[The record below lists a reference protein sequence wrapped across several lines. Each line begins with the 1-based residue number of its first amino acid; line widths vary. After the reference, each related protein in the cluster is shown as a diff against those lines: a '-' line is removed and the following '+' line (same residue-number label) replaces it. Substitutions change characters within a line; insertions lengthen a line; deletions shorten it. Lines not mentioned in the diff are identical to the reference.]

1 MKARILVVDDEEK
14 VCQSLEE
21 ILRLENY
28 QVAAVTSG
36 ADALSVLRVD
46 NFDLVLL
53 DLKMPGVDGIDV
65 LRSIRSNNPE
75 TRVILLTGH
84 GSLETAIEALR
95 LGANDYLLK
104 PASSGEILNSVERA
118 LSACAEQIRK
128 RQLLEQLGVSLQRLK
143 DIEGLENTSA
153 VNHAVL
159 SLENGVV
166 VDFIRREV
174 YRGST
179 RVILTPTEVNY
190 SRYWLKIVVMSCRTG
205 IWSSRCRATMRP
217 IGKLQKSFV
226 HWSAGCAVSWQP
238 FPAVRSGSPTCA
250 APDMY
255 LIRRVRRKGNPTPSD
270 L

>member
-118 LSACAEQIRK
+118 LSARAEQIRK

-179 RVILTPTEVNY
+179 RVILTPTEGK
-190 SRYWLKIVVMSCRTG
+190 LFKILAENRGHVMSHRDLVIQVQG
-205 IWSSRCRATMRP
+205 YDASDWEAPEVLRPLVSR
-217 IGKLQKSFV
+217 L
-226 HWSAGCAVSWQP
+226 
-238 FPAVRSGSPTCA
+238 
-250 APDMY
+250 
-255 LIRRVRRKGNPTPSD
+255 RRKLAAFPGGEKWIANVRGTGYVFDPAGATEK
-270 L
+270 

>member
-28 QVAAVTSG
+28 QVNAVTSG
-36 ADALSVLRVD
+36 AEALTRLRYD
-46 NFDLVLL
+46 NYDLVLL
-53 DLKMPGVDGIDV
+53 DLKMPGVDGLEV
-65 LRSIRSNNPE
+65 LRSIRVNQPE

-84 GSLETAIEALR
+84 GSLESAIEALR

-104 PASSGEILNSVERA
+104 PASSSEIIKSVDRA
-118 LSACAEQIRK
+118 LSARAEQIRK

-143 DIEGLENTSA
+143 DIEGLESVA
-153 VNHAVL
+153 PVNHAAL

-179 RVILTPTEVNY
+179 RVILTPTE
-190 SRYWLKIVVMSCRTG
+190 
-205 IWSSRCRATMRP
+205 
-217 IGKLQKSFV
+217 GKLFKILVENRGHVLSHRDLVIQVQGYETSDWEAPEV
-226 HWSAGCAVSWQP
+226 LRPLVS
-238 FPAVRSGSPTCA
+238 R
-250 APDMY
+250 
-255 LIRRVRRKGNPTPSD
+255 LRRKLAVFPGGERWIANVRGTGYVFD
-270 L
+270 LAGVSTH